1 MWYNNNVVKGRIE
14 SNTNR
19 NRYPKGVPQNYL
31 TKYNRKSV
39 ANLGRVGDRKGLV
52 K

>member
-19 NRYPKGVPQNYL
+19 NRYPKGIPQNYL
-31 TKYNRKSV
+31 TKYNHKSA

>member
-19 NRYPKGVPQNYL
+19 NRYPKGILQNYL
-31 TKYNRKSV
+31 TKYNHKSA